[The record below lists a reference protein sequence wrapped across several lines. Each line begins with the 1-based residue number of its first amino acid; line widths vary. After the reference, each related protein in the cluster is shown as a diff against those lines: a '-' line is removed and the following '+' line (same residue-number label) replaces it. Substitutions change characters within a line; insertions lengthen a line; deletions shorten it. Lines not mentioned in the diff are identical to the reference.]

1 MQSTFGLIND
11 LIVFVVF
18 VYLLLL
24 VTGKVKLAGPAQE
37 RFNLLMQKRGKL
49 FRIIVLAGT
58 ILFAVLILME
68 LFASRSS
75 LQA

>member
-1 MQSTFGLIND
+1 ND

-24 VTGKVKLAGPAQE
+24 VTGKVKLAGSAQE
-37 RFNLLMQKRGKL
+37 KFNLLMQKRGKFL
-49 FRIIVLAGT
+49 RIVVLAGT

-68 LFASRSS
+68 LFASKS
-75 LQA
+75 